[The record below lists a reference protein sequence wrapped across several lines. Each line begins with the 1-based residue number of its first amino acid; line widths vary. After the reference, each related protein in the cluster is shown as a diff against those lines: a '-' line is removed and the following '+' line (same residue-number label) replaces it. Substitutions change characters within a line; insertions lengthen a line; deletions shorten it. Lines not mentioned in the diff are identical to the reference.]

1 MPSKTFEVEV
11 HGLDVLKAKLDSKRF
26 LGPVREELIAHAAK
40 VGTKVAEEKS
50 KGQRGT
56 KGFKGRIETTFDSN
70 GLVAHV
76 FPQRSIG
83 GIPFV
88 IEEGRRPGR
97 RPPYRG
103 IKKWLGGSA
112 SRDAI
117 EGVRRDIM
125 AHGTK
130 GVHYMA
136 QAQEQHSRRYV
147 TAYLR
152 QSAVSNTS
160 GISNGGRYELALDTT
175 AETK

>member
-1 MPSKTFEVEV
+1 MPSKVFDVEV
-11 HGLDVLKAKLDSKRF
+11 KGLDVLKAKLDSKRF

-40 VGTKVAEEKS
+40 IGTKTAEEKS

-56 KGFKGRIETTFDSN
+56 KGFKGRIETTFDSG

-83 GIPFV
+83 GVAFV

-112 SRDAI
+112 TRDTI
-117 EGVRRDIM
+117 EGVRKDIM
-125 AHGTK
+125 ERGTK
-130 GVHYMA
+130 GVHYMQ
-136 QAQEQHSRRYV
+136 QAQEVAQQALRDGLPKTERRIEGDW
-147 TAYLR
+147 
-152 QSAVSNTS
+152 N
-160 GISNGGRYELALDTT
+160 
-175 AETK
+175 K